1 MAGGPLDSPLGPVAT
16 GPPTEEGATVVDRS
30 PLPLRIAVDGRVLD
44 DRYHGIGR
52 VTDALVR
59 ELVRVPGVQVVLA
72 LGASPT
78 TRFDVASL
86 LALPGVESV
95 PFHVP
100 LTSPRQLQ
108 AWPAAL
114 RRARV
119 DATVFP
125 YHLGAA
131 VSGPGPRLVMV
142 HDCILEAHADF
153 APSWRV
159 RWAYRALT
167 TLVVRTNRV
176 LTPSLASARAI
187 EHFYRLP
194 AARIGLVPNG
204 VDAAFGAAP
213 GDLGATRAALGLPE
227 HYLLQVG
234 ARRPHKNLRVLV
246 EMLALRPDRHLVL
259 VGNVDPRF
267 PDAVPALAAERGVA
281 DRVHHLPFVADEH
294 LVALYRGADAFVY
307 PSLVEGFGL
316 PLLEAMA
323 AHTPVVASD
332 IPVFAELARD
342 AALLVPPADP
352 GAWAEAV
359 DRLRLDD
366 ALRAGLV
373 AAGAATAAR
382 YTWAASAEALV
393 GEVRRAVAGPG

>member
-1 MAGGPLDSPLGPVAT
+1 MDSP
-16 GPPTEEGATVVDRS
+16 
-30 PLPLRIAVDGRVLD
+30 PLPLRIGVDGRVLD

-72 LGASPT
+72 LGATPT
-78 TRFDVASL
+78 TRFDVPAL
-86 LALPGVESV
+86 LALPGVESF
-95 PFHVP
+95 PFPVP
-100 LTSPRQLQ
+100 LTSPRQLR

-142 HDCILEAHADF
+142 HDCILETHADF
-153 APSWRV
+153 APSRHV
-159 RWAYRALT
+159 RWAYRLLT
-167 TLVVRTNRV
+167 ALVVRTNRV
-176 LTPSLASARAI
+176 ITPSLASARAI
-187 EHFYRLP
+187 EHFYRVP

-204 VDAAFGAAP
+204 VDAAFAVAAGP
-213 GDLGATRAALGLPE
+213 DPEDVAIAATRVALGLPDR
-227 HYLLQVG
+227 YLLQVG

-246 EMLALRPDRHLVL
+246 ELLAVRPDRHLVL
-259 VGNVDPRF
+259 VGSVDTRF
-267 PDAVPALAAERGVA
+267 PDAVPALAAELGVA
-281 DRVHHLPFVADEH
+281 DRVHHLPFVAEDH
-294 LVALYRGADAFVY
+294 LVALYRGAEAFVY

-323 AHTPVVASD
+323 AGTPVVASD

-342 AALLVPPADP
+342 AALLVPARSPQ
-352 GAWAEAV
+352 AWSEAV
-359 DRLRLDD
+359 DRLRADD
-366 ALRAGLV
+366 ALRARLV
-373 AAGAATAAR
+373 AAGRAAAAA
-382 YTWAASAEALV
+382 YTWAGSAEALV